1 MRKTTW
7 NRRLRVTLGEA
18 ENDDREG
25 PPEVRERG
33 EASIEER
40 NFLDDKREKEDQF
53 KYRQIQY
60 QAN

>member
-1 MRKTTW
+1 MMMTW
-7 NRRLRVTLGEA
+7 NRLLQVTQVEA
-18 ENDDREG
+18 ETADRGG
-25 PPEVRERG
+25 PPEMKERG

-40 NFLDDKREKEDQF
+40 NFLDDEREKEDQF